1 MTITRIV
8 PPVINVQDD
17 GYLISP
23 NVDTINFRHGLSVG
37 GIDSN
42 ISTIDGYLRTENS
55 GIFIVDSY
63 AYNFNNDFQVSTD
76 GYGTAYISLSDTAN
90 QLSPGFTWGRSGTTN
105 AGAYLLNDTVPSNLT
120 GRIVSLNAYI
130 VEVFVANELANT
142 FDVAIQKR
150 IGPSTFATLVTISL
164 VSQRLKT
171 QSVFVSVNDGDELV
185 ALVSSGAAKNPV
197 VGLVLQ
203 GM

>member
-1 MTITRIV
+1 MSIQYRSPTKIA
-8 PPVINVQDD
+8 VQDD
-17 GYLISP
+17 GYLISS
-23 NVDTINFRHGLSVG
+23 NVDTINFRRGLSVG
-37 GIDSN
+37 GVDLD
-42 ISTIDGYLRTENS
+42 TTTVDGYLRTENS

-105 AGAYLLNDTVPSNLT
+105 AGAYLLNDTVPSNLA

-142 FDVAIQKR
+142 FDVAIQR
-150 IGPSTFATLVTISL
+150 RTGLGTFTTLVTISL
-164 VSQRLKT
+164 VSQRTKT
-171 QSVFVSVNDGDELV
+171 QSVFVSVNDGDELA

-203 GM
+203 GV